1 MNWLDQMR
9 QVCEGINAL
18 RAAIADGYRTADGV
32 RAAGYVDE
40 AKSLIEMTYDLLR
53 REDRWAKRGPVR
65 RIVPIPPK
73 ALSGDETKRR
83 MAKSNSDRAALHRGM
98 TAPSRVSGEPQP
110 SSPMT
115 TYGDSGFIWGGDK
128 GRAW

>member
-32 RAAGYVDE
+32 RAAGYIDE

-53 REDRWAKRGPVR
+53 REDRWAKRAPVR
-65 RIVPIPPK
+65 QPQ
-73 ALSGDETKRR
+73 AE
-83 MAKSNSDRAALHRGM
+83 MLH
-98 TAPSRVSGEPQP
+98 
-110 SSPMT
+110 
-115 TYGDSGFIWGGDK
+115 
-128 GRAW
+128 